1 MPTAEQL
8 VASSVTL
15 VTLPEVFAR
24 VKQVVDD
31 PRATTIDLA
40 RVISADPGVSAR
52 ILKLINSAFW
62 GFSGRID
69 SLARAVSLLGML
81 HVHDLVLATA
91 VVGTFNR
98 IRPEL
103 MDVARFWRGSIF
115 RSLAATALARN
126 GHLVDLGRVFTEAL
140 LSDLG
145 HLIIYLKAPK
155 LAAQAL
161 EETRTCPWQLAE
173 TERAL
178 IGCDYAEVG
187 GALTDCWHLPQ
198 CFGESIRHQNEPRQA
213 QAHCLEA
220 SLLNI
225 AAALDLVRSSKL
237 DRATLI
243 ARIDPYAWEA
253 TGLDPACIEQ
263 VQTEAMDGLSATA
276 QLFGVPNET

>member
-8 VASSVTL
+8 VASNVTL

-91 VVGTFNR
+91 VVGTFQR

-115 RSLAATALARN
+115 RSLAATALARH
-126 GHLVDLGRVFTEAL
+126 GQLVDLGRVFTEAL

-161 EETRTCPWQLAE
+161 EQTRATPWQLAE
-173 TERAL
+173 AERAL

-187 GALTDCWHLPQ
+187 GTLTDCWQLPQ
-198 CFGESIRHQNEPRQA
+198 CFGEAIRCQNEPRKA
-213 QAHCLEA
+213 QAHALEA

-225 AAALDLVRSSKL
+225 AGMLDLLRSSSL
-237 DRATLI
+237 DSPTLL
-243 ARIDPYAWEA
+243 AHIDPFAWET
-253 TGLDPACIEQ
+253 TGLDPACAAQILA
-263 VQTEAMDGLSATA
+263 EAKDGLSATA
-276 QLFGVPNET
+276 LLFGVPNES